1 MVGNR
6 GMGNR
11 GKGMNGGGQR
21 IVTGKEGRQRGGWG
35 EGEVCVGWGA
45 GTWDGV
51 SDGGELRLC
60 RGLRQ
65 GTEVRINTSPTDEK

>member
-1 MVGNR
+1 
-6 GMGNR
+6 MGF
-11 GKGMNGGGQR
+11 
-21 IVTGKEGRQRGGWG
+21 E
-35 EGEVCVGWGA
+35 GA
-45 GTWDGV
+45 GVGFEGVGVGLQGCRGAGKWDGV

>member
-1 MVGNR
+1 M
-6 GMGNR
+6 
-11 GKGMNGGGQR
+11 Q
-21 IVTGKEGRQRGGWG
+21 GWG
-35 EGEVCVGWGA
+35 LRVRGWGCRGA
-45 GTWDGV
+45 GKWDGV